1 MYETAVDDP
10 EGAAGGGGPDEGEIQ
25 NLDTKIYDGASKD
38 AGSYYEKILN
48 MPMPAVK
55 YGAMRNDDVK
65 QDDDAEAE
73 AARPESKQA
82 ALAQAHGGAELPE
95 GVPPQPLTLSPRSPK
110 PDDPGY
116 QAFVAARQALKGTLE
131 KPTPT

>member
-1 MYETAVDDP
+1 MGELRKRPSHDKDSMKKSLEPYFARAFSLRSEVAAAKTA
-10 EGAAGGGGPDEGEIQ
+10 
-25 NLDTKIYDGASKD
+25 K
-38 AGSYYEKILN
+38 
-48 MPMPAVK
+48 
-55 YGAMRNDDVK
+55 
-65 QDDDAEAE
+65 E
-73 AARPESKQA
+73 AAIA